1 MIQSILD
8 DASLARQG
16 EEKMKWY
23 RAHMPIIT
31 RLKEEFE
38 NTKPFQGLVFS
49 SCFHIEQKTAY
60 WMEAMLA
67 GGAEHIYLAG
77 NLGSTRPDIAA
88 LLASYERMTVLGR
101 QNDTY
106 EDMQGHLAQIL
117 QEKADI
123 FLDNGGG
130 LILAHHK
137 LNPGWQP
144 IGANEETRTGRL
156 LIEKAGVTPAY
167 PVIVVDD
174 SPVKWMLEN
183 AVGVG
188 QSVVDAYMRATS
200 LLVGGKETLVIGY
213 GHVGVGVAEKFRA
226 FGAHTMVTDLDPV
239 KMLKAR
245 ADGHRVGTLEQ
256 LLPRADIVVTVTGRF
271 DVLTPAHIPLL
282 RPGAVLANA
291 GHYGFEIDRKGLTAA
306 ADTVFEARP
315 GIEGFC
321 FGDKTVYLIGR
332 AELVNLSAADGNAIE
347 IMDIGFGLQACSALR
362 LATDPA
368 SLQPG
373 MQPVPR
379 DIDERVSRLSLE
391 AQDQGL

>member
-1 MIQSILD
+1 MIQSIIDNPALVQ
-8 DASLARQG
+8 QG
-16 EEKMKWY
+16 EEKMRWY

-31 RLKEEFE
+31 QLKKEFE
-38 NTKPFQGLVFS
+38 ASQPFKGMVFS

-67 GGAEHIYLAG
+67 GGAEHIYLVG

-88 LLASYERMTVLGR
+88 MLAANDRMTVLGKEH
-101 QNDTY
+101 DTY
-106 EDMQGHLAQIL
+106 DDMQGYLAQVL
-117 QEKADI
+117 QYKADV
-123 FLDNGGG
+123 FLDNGAG
-130 LILAHHK
+130 LILAHSK

-144 IGANEETRTGRL
+144 IGATEETRTGRL
-156 LIEKAGVTPAY
+156 LIEKEGVTPAY

-183 AVGVG
+183 AIGVG
-188 QSVVDAYMRATS
+188 QGVVDAYMRATS

-256 LLPRADIVVTVTGRF
+256 LLPRADIVITVTGRF
-271 DVLTPAHIPLL
+271 DVLTVAHTPLL

-291 GHYGFEIDRKGLTAA
+291 GHYGFEIDRKGLSEA
-306 ADTVFEARP
+306 ADSVFTARE
-315 GIEGFC
+315 GIEGFR

-347 IMDIGFGLQACSALR
+347 IMDIGFGLQASSALR
-362 LATDPA
+362 LAKDA
-368 SLQPG
+368 GSLQKG

-379 DIDERVSRLSLE
+379 DIDERVSTLSLE
-391 AQDQGL
+391 AQDQGI